1 MKNERFIFF
10 VLVSIILHLI
20 LLIGIVLSKS
30 VRFLKIPPQENVV
43 FMHVLP
49 MGKINNVKTRTEQQS
64 DLPVQ
69 EEAKKVEKPAEQIKP
84 EPAKEPEPEPEP
96 IKEEPKE
103 TPQED
108 KKEAVDPQPA
118 HEEQM
123 VDDTNTPEPE
133 KSEPKKPEPI
143 KEQPKEEPKK
153 APIKKK
159 PEDEKK
165 KPVKK
170 KKEDELDLKNLEK
183 SLVKSLQDNNKEK
196 ASEGDQDKSKK
207 KSGGKSQDNQTSSSD
222 NYDPNSP
229 ESVTAKALLQK
240 RIEGNWGK
248 PPSMRDYEKLKVRV
262 KLKLDMNQNIQE
274 ISGFEFL
281 NETVPENVRNAIKES
296 IIRAI
301 KLSEPFDMLSLEH
314 YDYWHDNSLVFSYK

>member
-10 VLVSIILHLI
+10 VLVSIILHLV

-84 EPAKEPEPEPEP
+84 EPTKELQPEPEP

-108 KKEAVDPQPA
+108 QKEVVAPQGPVVDN
-118 HEEQM
+118 
-123 VDDTNTPEPE
+123 TKTPEPE
-133 KSEPKKPEPI
+133 RPEPEKPEPI

-153 APIKKK
+153 PEPIKKK

-222 NYDPNSP
+222 NYDPNIP

-281 NETVPENVRNAIKES
+281 NETVPENVKNAIKES

-314 YDYWHDNSLVFSYK
+314 YAYWHDNSLVFSYK